1 MDLVGPLP
9 RTKAGN
15 RHILVLIDY
24 STRWPEAIPLR
35 NTDSKTI
42 ADEIAALFARV
53 GVPEEI
59 LTDCG
64 TNFVSRLMQELYRLL
79 GVTGIR
85 TTPYHP
91 ECDGLVE
98 RFNASMKGMLWKVL
112 PDWDGQWDKALPHIL
127 GEYRRAP
134 NETTGFTPS
143 ELLYGRQIRGPL
155 QTLTEHWVAHL
166 KMLLAM
172 F

>member
-15 RHILVLIDY
+15 RHILVLMDY
-24 STRWPEAIPLR
+24 SIHWPEAIPLR

-53 GVPEEI
+53 AVPEEI

-79 GVTGIR
+79 GVTGI
-85 TTPYHP
+85 
-91 ECDGLVE
+91 L
-98 RFNASMKGMLWKVL
+98 F
-112 PDWDGQWDKALPHIL
+112 GQRPTIQSV
-127 GEYRRAP
+127 
-134 NETTGFTPS
+134 T
-143 ELLYGRQIRGPL
+143 
-155 QTLTEHWVAHL
+155 V
-166 KMLLAM
+166 
-172 F
+172 